1 MRKPSLRYIDVAS
14 RAGTK
19 LSIFAGDNGLC
30 YTSRAERFQH
40 FNEKKSSLPWLRL
53 VPVLLSPNLLGAMNV
68 LSADR
73 RTTERQRVSRLL
85 SAREELLYRAHFF
98 ECCFC
103 MKRVRRVSERSLS
116 EWLFSPDTLLPFD
129 WTLRNSPAVYVLIF
143 ETLQATAEFTRLR
156 NLNNAPSHAWFF
168 FLKLNV
174 SVVTFRVSNAI
185 FIIWCNSYWEELILE
200 ITSKWE

>member
-19 LSIFAGDNGLC
+19 LSIFAWDNGLC

-103 MKRVRRVSERSLS
+103 MSACAEWARGLCQSGSFRLTLYCLS
-116 EWLFSPDTLLPFD
+116 IGPFE
-129 WTLRNSPAVYVLIF
+129 I
-143 ETLQATAEFTRLR
+143 RLR
-156 NLNNAPSHAWFF
+156 CTSWFSKLYKPLQNLRGS
-168 FLKLNV
+168 
-174 SVVTFRVSNAI
+174 
-185 FIIWCNSYWEELILE
+185 E
-200 ITSKWE
+200 I